1 MSSLDS
7 AVDAEANRGAVLLS
21 TAPLMAAL
29 AKRVRRRR
37 SCRPTERPKTTTSTL
52 INGFVFARPAAH
64 RERARGV
71 ERHVRDYGYRVPE
84 DFRLGCERADFLE
97 AKSRPSRPLENEYYR
112 APAHKGIQRR
122 KGRTGDFELLFTL
135 HPSKKFKADTVLRA
149 RAACVTVGDG
159 SAAAAQSASICA
171 RTKSSSCIASRC
183 HRGWRAVRARSF
195 RGVTPHS

>member
-1 MSSLDS
+1 MSADGKAQNNYKHTHQWICFRSS
-7 AVDAEANRGAVLLS
+7 RGAQRES
-21 TAPLMAAL
+21 ARAA
-29 AKRVRRRR
+29 R
-37 SCRPTERPKTTTSTL
+37 
-52 INGFVFARPAAH
+52 
-64 RERARGV
+64 V
-71 ERHVRDYGYRVPE
+71 ERHVRDYGSQRIFASAVNA
-84 DFRLGCERADFLE
+84 LTFLE
-97 AKSRPSRPLENEYYR
+97 AKSRPSRPLENEYFG
-112 APAHKGIQRR
+112 APAHRGIQRR

-135 HPSKKFKADTVLRA
+135 HPSKKFNADTVLRA

>member
-1 MSSLDS
+1 MSADGKAQNNYKHTHQWICFRSS
-7 AVDAEANRGAVLLS
+7 RGAQ
-21 TAPLMAAL
+21 
-29 AKRVRRRR
+29 
-37 SCRPTERPKTTTSTL
+37 
-52 INGFVFARPAAH
+52 
-64 RERARGV
+64 RARV
-71 ERHVRDYGYRVPE
+71 ERHVRDYGSRRIFASAVNA
-84 DFRLGCERADFLE
+84 LTFLE
-97 AKSRPSRPLENEYYR
+97 AKSRPSRPLENEYFG
-112 APAHKGIQRR
+112 APAHRGIQRR

>member
-7 AVDAEANRGAVLLS
+7 AEAIRGAVLLS
-21 TAPLMAAL
+21 TAPLMAAP

-64 RERARGV
+64 RELCRCV
-71 ERHVRDYGYRVPE
+71 ERHVRDYGSQRIFASAVNA
-84 DFRLGCERADFLE
+84 LTFLE
-97 AKSRPSRPLENEYYR
+97 AKSRPSRPLENEYFG
-112 APAHKGIQRR
+112 APAHRGIQRR